1 MSNKI
6 MKDMDTTLLTA
17 EQLKN
22 IELQLQTAT
31 TRQLFIKIEIIDTN
45 NNVVSEVSGKAISGS
60 YNIDSSSAVRRTC
73 SVIFCLEHSLLPNE
87 NSVFWINKKFKLYIG
102 LKMIN
107 EDYIYWFNKG
117 TYAIKDPSI
126 DISISDNTITI
137 SGLDKAS
144 IYNGDISGQ
153 LEYETIIEVESGV
166 YVHEA
171 INGIMRDG
179 GETKLL
185 ISNTDLKIPY
195 KIESSI
201 GDVRWDVIDELTNLF
216 YNYQAYYNTD
226 GYFIFEE
233 KPMYQSNKEHTNKR
247 EIDFSE
253 DYKNTALQTKPHN
266 LIISIN
272 REIAYSNIKN
282 KIVVYGGVHDDG
294 YQPRYEIIVND
305 DNYPNSPYTIEK
317 LNERNSDDTFMYRT
331 LVIQD
336 DSYVDNG
343 VAESET
349 DNMEV
354 VHAYSID
361 LCKQRA
367 IQEVY
372 LHQQA
377 TDKITINCIPIYSL
391 DVNKVIYVNDSESG
405 AIGEYVIS
413 NISCGLGANDT
424 MSITANKLW

>member
-1 MSNKI
+1 MSNQT
-6 MKDMDTTLLTA
+6 MKDIDITLLTA
-17 EQLKN
+17 EQRKDL
-22 IELQLQTAT
+22 ELQLQTYT
-31 TRQLFIKIEIIDTN
+31 TRQLFIKIEIIDTK
-45 NNVVSEVSGKAISGS
+45 NNVVAEVSGRAISGN
-60 YNIDSSSAVRRTC
+60 YNIDGSSSVRRTC
-73 SVIFCLEHSLLPNE
+73 SVTFCLEENFLPKKD
-87 NSVFWINKKFKLYIG
+87 SVFWINKKFKLYIG
-102 LKMIN
+102 LKKIY
-107 EDYIYWFNKG
+107 ESYIYWFNKG

-126 DISISDNTITI
+126 SISISDNTITI

-153 LEYETIIEVESGV
+153 LEYSTVIEVESGA
-166 YVHEA
+166 YVHDA
-171 INGIMRDG
+171 IREIMRDG

-185 ISNTDLKIPY
+185 ISNTNLQIPY
-195 KIESSI
+195 KIETAI
-201 GDVRWDVIDELTNLF
+201 GDVRWDIVDELTNLF

-226 GYFIFEE
+226 GYFVFEE
-233 KPMYQSNKEHTNKR
+233 KPMYQSNKEHINDIV
-247 EIDFSE
+247 IDFSE

-272 REIAYSNIKN
+272 REIAYNNIKN
-282 KIVVYGGVHDDG
+282 KIVVYGGVHSDG
-294 YQPRYEIIVND
+294 YQPHYEIIVNEN
-305 DNYPNSPYTIEK
+305 NYSDSPYTVEK
-317 LNERNSDDTFMYRT
+317 LNEQFYRT

-336 DSYVDNG
+336 DSYVDDG
-343 VAESET
+343 VAENET
-349 DNMEV
+349 DDMEM

-391 DVNKVIYVNDSESG
+391 DVNEVIYINDSKSG
-405 AIGEYVIS
+405 VVGEYVIN
-413 NISCGLGANDT
+413 NISCGLGASDT